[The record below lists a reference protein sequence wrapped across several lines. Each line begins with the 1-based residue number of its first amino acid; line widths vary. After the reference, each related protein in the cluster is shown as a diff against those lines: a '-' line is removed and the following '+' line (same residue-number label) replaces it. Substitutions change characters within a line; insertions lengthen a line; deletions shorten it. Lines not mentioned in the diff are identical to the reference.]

1 MAKLIFAAFAAGLSG
16 KSGANVFYSARS
28 NRFGYLRGYVYPT
41 LTPNNSLRGQDAKD
55 IKSLFVQIH
64 PNARLQLDE
73 YVAGYKDLT
82 PVGGGFKK
90 NANSPYMV
98 FSKALWAWKNSDP
111 THVVFAE
118 LRFADYE
125 GMIEEP
131 MSVASLVRN
140 NFLPAVEGWEI
151 MDKGF
156 KTGAS
161 PQP

>member
-55 IKSLFVQIH
+55 IKALFVKIH
-64 PNARLQLDE
+64 EAGREQLND
-73 YVAGYKDLT
+73 YVALYKDLT

-98 FSKALWAWKNSDP
+98 FSKAMWAWKNTDP
-111 THVVFAE
+111 AHVTFDG
-118 LRFADYE
+118 LGFDDYAS
-125 GMIEEP
+125 MTEEP
-131 MSVASLVRN
+131 MSIASLVRN
-140 NFLPAVEGWEI
+140 NFLPAVEGWEAL
-151 MDKGF
+151 DKSFEDG
-156 KTGAS
+156 TG
-161 PQP
+161 PGI